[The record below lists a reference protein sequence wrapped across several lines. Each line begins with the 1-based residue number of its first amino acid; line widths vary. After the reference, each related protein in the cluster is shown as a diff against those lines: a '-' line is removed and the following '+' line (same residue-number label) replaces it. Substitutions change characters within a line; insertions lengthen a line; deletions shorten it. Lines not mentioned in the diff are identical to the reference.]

1 MGARGARRTTRHLLV
16 GTALV
21 AGLVAWALSGD
32 NTFRLAGVLAWWT
45 AVGVWLV
52 AWWDGEFRLP
62 RPRLRAEQGGY
73 LAAAV
78 IIVLLGAVFR
88 FYQLEAIPPE
98 MTSDHAEKLLD
109 VRDVLEGAR
118 PIFFPRNTGRE
129 PAQFYVTALIA
140 GPLGF
145 GLSHMALK
153 FGTALVGWLTLPLI
167 IWAVRW
173 GGGYSRRVA
182 LLTGFLAAISKWHV
196 SITRVGLRFP
206 YTPLASA
213 LTLGFLLRAMRSSA
227 DRNWVLTGLALGFGL
242 YGYTASRILPL
253 VVLVGLGLWAWRTPG
268 VSWAGRGYAAMRA
281 GLLVALSAGLA
292 FLPLLR
298 FSLERPDLFWYRSV
312 TRVAEGMAEP
322 SLSTFL
328 LNVRNALLMFHV
340 RGDVVWVNGVP
351 GDPALDRVT
360 GLLFLVG
367 LGVLAVRLARRP
379 ALPDALVFISWPLLL
394 LPSILALAWP
404 NENPSLV
411 RTGGAIPV
419 VMLIAALGANALLR
433 RIERPLG
440 VWPARAGLVAALGLA
455 LVLNWRTYFT
465 VYPRIYAQAS
475 WNSTEIAAEI
485 ERLAPAVGG
494 VDFVYIF
501 SYPHWVDTRNVAFN
515 MGMPDWNR
523 VLFEVSEIADA
534 SPEVRAIVFHP
545 ADVAN
550 RQAVFDLW
558 PGACRWVVPSR
569 TPGKEFIVVVRPPYC
584 DRLEARP

>member
-1 MGARGARRTTRHLLV
+1 MGARGVRGTRRDLLM
-16 GTALV
+16 GMAMA
-21 AGLVAWALSGD
+21 AGLVTWVLSSN
-32 NTFRLAGVLAWWT
+32 NTFRLPGVMAWWT
-45 AVGVWLV
+45 AVAAWLA
-52 AWWDGEFRLP
+52 AWWDGEPTLP
-62 RPRLRAEQGGY
+62 RPKPRAGQGGY
-73 LAAAV
+73 LTAAAA
-78 IIVLLGAVFR
+78 ILLLGALFR
-88 FYQLEAIPPE
+88 FYHLESIPPE

-153 FGTALVGWLTLPLI
+153 FGTALIGWLTLPLI
-167 IWAVRW
+167 MWAVRW
-173 GGGYSRRVA
+173 GGGYSRRVT
-182 LLTGFLAAISKWHV
+182 LLTGLLVAMSKWHV

-213 LTLGFLLRAMRSSA
+213 LTLGFLWRAMCSSA
-227 DRNWVLTGLALGFGL
+227 DRYWVLTGLALGFGL

-253 VVLVGLGLWAWRTPG
+253 VVLVGLGIWGWR
-268 VSWAGRGYAAMRA
+268 VQASSWAGRWYAVTRA
-281 GLLVALSAGLA
+281 GLLMALSAGLA

-298 FSLERPDLFWYRSV
+298 FSLERPDLFWYRSM
-312 TRVAEGMAEP
+312 TRVAGGIAEP
-322 SLSTFL
+322 SWSTFF

-351 GDPALDRVT
+351 EDPALDRVT

-367 LGVLAVRLARRP
+367 LVVLAARLIRHP
-379 ALPDALVFISWPLLL
+379 VLPDALVLTAWPLLL

-411 RTGGAIPV
+411 RTSGAIPV
-419 VMLIAALGANALLR
+419 VMLIAALGTDALWQRLAR
-433 RIERPLG
+433 LLG
-440 VWPARAGLVAALGLA
+440 PWPVRLGMMMALAVA

-515 MGMPDWNR
+515 MGVPDWNR
-523 VLFEVSEIADA
+523 VLFEVSEIEDA
-534 SPEVRAIVFHP
+534 SPEVRAIIFHP
-545 ADVAN
+545 ADVTN
-550 RQAVFDLW
+550 RQGVFDLW

-584 DRLEARP
+584 ERLKGP